1 MIENSSICAVCRRN
15 LYGRTPHKSTFEVF
29 CAMSRGDLI
38 EMLTAL
44 LITAELFMILLFL
57 AKLYGGI

>member
-1 MIENSSICAVCRRN
+1 MIENSSICAVCKKS
-15 LYGRTPHKSTFEVF
+15 LYGKYPPKSTFEVF
-29 CAMSRGDLI
+29 CAMSRRDLI